1 MPEYFWN
8 IYYEID
14 MEKSPKEK
22 SKTAQKKLF
31 AFLRASAKLEEKID
45 VASKILFQYR
55 DNEKS
60 NSLKIISNVNQRFIK

>member
-1 MPEYFWN
+1 
-8 IYYEID
+8 

-22 SKTAQKKLF
+22 SKTTQKFF

-45 VASKILFQYR
+45 VASKILFQFR

-60 NSLKIISNVNQRFIK
+60 NSLKIINSANQRFIK